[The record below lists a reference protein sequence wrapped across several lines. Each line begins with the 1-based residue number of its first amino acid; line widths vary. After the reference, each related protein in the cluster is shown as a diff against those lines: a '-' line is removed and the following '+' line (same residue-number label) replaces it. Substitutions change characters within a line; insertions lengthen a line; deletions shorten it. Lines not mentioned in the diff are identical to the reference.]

1 MPLFEFECPEC
12 KERIEEY
19 TSGRIDKRVPL
30 CPKCGQAMMED
41 VEYSIPAKRNPEH
54 GIQK

>member
-30 CPKCGQAMMED
+30 CPKCGRAMMEE
-41 VEYSIPAKRNPEH
+41 VEYSVPAKRNPEH